1 MKVDYVQVWRPIGQ
15 RLRAK
20 VHYRH
25 WKTMTFIA
33 ALRCGRINAPFVF
46 DQPNNTIS
54 FTAWVEQ

>member
-1 MKVDYVQVWRPIGQ
+1 
-15 RLRAK
+15 
-20 VHYRH
+20 
-25 WKTMTFIA
+25 MTFIA